1 MFQVCGRTVLG
12 CNEKTVIN
20 LPKKWKH
27 SLSVSYVCRD
37 QGREAREINIKRYTR
52 LLKCGS
58 PMILL
63 NSRTALFG
71 ILRRCCCLIIT

>member
-1 MFQVCGRTVLG
+1 MFQVSGRTVLG

-27 SLSVSYVCRD
+27 SLSVSYECRD
-37 QGREAREINIKRYTR
+37 LGREINIKRYTR

-71 ILRRCCCLIIT
+71 IKRRCCCLIIT